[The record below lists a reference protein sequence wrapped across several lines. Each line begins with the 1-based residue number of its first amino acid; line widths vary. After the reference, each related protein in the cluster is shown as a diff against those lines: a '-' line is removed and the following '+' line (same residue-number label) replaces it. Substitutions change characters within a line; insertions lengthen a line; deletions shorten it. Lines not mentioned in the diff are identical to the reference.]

1 MEFSLIDTLWVFL
14 AAILVFFMNLGFA
27 CVEAGFARSKNTVNI
42 LSKNFIVFAVSSL
55 GFLLLGWGLMFGG
68 DNPFIGTEHLFI
80 LGSQDLSF
88 YDNTLTSSVPFW
100 GKFFFQ
106 LVFCGTAAT
115 IVSGSVAERVKY
127 LTFILFSFVLTLVI
141 YPIVGHWVWG
151 GGWLADRLLG
161 NRTAVIAG
169 ALLMTLGHVVLGID
183 TNSTFS
189 LYLALAI
196 IICGYGLFKSNISC
210 LLGELYDENDHRRDG
225 GFSLLY
231 AAGNIGSIA
240 APIACGLAAQWYG
253 WHVGFALAGGGM
265 FIGLL
270 IFLSGHRHF
279 QSTRSMDKKALT
291 SVKFALPVWSWLV
304 VMLCLAPV
312 FFTLLLENDWSGY
325 LLAIVCLIAAQIIA
339 RMMIKFPE
347 HRRALWQIVL
357 LMFVGTLFWVLAQQ
371 GGSTI
376 SLFIDRFVNRQAFN
390 IEVPTA
396 LFQSV
401 NAIAVMLAGVVL
413 AWLASPES
421 RGNSALRVWLKFA
434 FGLLLM
440 ACGFMLLAF
449 DARHAA
455 AGGQASMGVMI
466 SGLALMGF
474 AELFIDPV
482 AIAQITRLKMSG
494 VLTGIYML
502 ATGAVANW
510 LAGVVAQQTAESQ
523 ISGMAIAAYQ
533 RFFSQMGEW
542 TLACVAIIVVL
553 AFATRFLFS
562 TPTNMIQES
571 ND

>member
-1 MEFSLIDTLWVFL
+1 
-14 AAILVFFMNLGFA
+14 
-27 CVEAGFARSKNTVNI
+27 
-42 LSKNFIVFAVSSL
+42 
-55 GFLLLGWGLMFGG
+55 
-68 DNPFIGTEHLFI
+68 
-80 LGSQDLSF
+80 
-88 YDNTLTSSVPFW
+88 
-100 GKFFFQ
+100 
-106 LVFCGTAAT
+106 
-115 IVSGSVAERVKY
+115 
-127 LTFILFSFVLTLVI
+127 
-141 YPIVGHWVWG
+141 
-151 GGWLADRLLG
+151 
-161 NRTAVIAG
+161 
-169 ALLMTLGHVVLGID
+169 
-183 TNSTFS
+183 
-189 LYLALAI
+189 
-196 IICGYGLFKSNISC
+196 
-210 LLGELYDENDHRRDG
+210 
-225 GFSLLY
+225 
-231 AAGNIGSIA
+231 
-240 APIACGLAAQWYG
+240 
-253 WHVGFALAGGGM
+253 
-265 FIGLL
+265 
-270 IFLSGHRHF
+270 
-279 QSTRSMDKKALT
+279 MDKKALT

-347 HRRALWQIVL
+347 HHRALWQIVL

-421 RGNSALRVWLKFA
+421 RGNSTLRVWLKFA

-455 AGGQASMGVMI
+455 ADGQASMGVMI

-510 LAGVVAQQTAESQ
+510 LAGVVAQQTTESQ
-523 ISGMAIAAYQ
+523 ISGMAIAAYK